1 MSGTAPER
9 ILVVEDSG
17 TVRRLIVRIL
27 TRAGFVVTEA
37 ADGLE
42 AVLRCALDRPDVVVL
57 DIEMPRC
64 GGIAALE
71 QIKADPGLADTE
83 VLVLTSRQD
92 PADARAALAAGASD
106 YVRKPCDP
114 GEIVQRVR
122 RLADARLVRQELRDR
137 SSTDELTGLPNRR
150 GVEALLRA
158 LTVPESAF
166 VGLALVDI
174 DWFKAVNDRWGH
186 ATGDVVLR
194 AVAERLSRAWP
205 VFTVARW
212 GGEEFLAIGPVQDTA
227 DLAGIAERFRMAVSG
242 GPIEAGAAQL
252 SVTVSVG
259 AAMVPRGEPI
269 DVALEAA
276 DAALYTAKRQGR
288 DRVVVSGG
296 SNALVG
302 GAGLS

>member
-1 MSGTAPER
+1 M
-9 ILVVEDSG
+9 VEDSG
-17 TVRRLIVRIL
+17 TVRRLVSRIL

-57 DIEMPRC
+57 DVEMPRC
-64 GGIAALE
+64 GGLAALQ

-122 RLADARLVRQELRDR
+122 RLAEARTVRQELRTR

-150 GVEALLRA
+150 GVETLLRA

-166 VGLALVDI
+166 VGVALVDI
-174 DWFKAVNDRWGH
+174 DWFKRVNDQWGH
-186 ATGDVVLR
+186 VIGDQVLR
-194 AVAERLSRAWP
+194 AVAARLSGAWP

-212 GGEEFLAIGPVQDTA
+212 GGEEFLAIGPVKDEG
-227 DLAGIAERFRMAVSG
+227 DLTDIAERFRVAVSV
-242 GPIEAGAAQL
+242 GPIDAAPARL
-252 SVTVSVG
+252 LVTVSIG
-259 AAMVPRGEPI
+259 AAVLSRGEGV
-269 DVALEAA
+269 DTALEAA
-276 DAALYTAKRQGR
+276 DAALYEAKRQGR
-288 DRVVVSGG
+288 DRVMVAGA
-296 SNALVG
+296 SNALIG
-302 GAGLS
+302 GTGPS